1 MSAEALVPSSW
12 MPLMLILPV
21 LIVLLIR
28 MAHYEHMRET
38 AENTLKA
45 ERIYSKWLRERLAEQ
60 TFEGDLV
67 VQHIV
72 LPKGPV
78 EDV

>member
-1 MSAEALVPSSW
+1 
-12 MPLMLILPV
+12 
-21 LIVLLIR
+21 